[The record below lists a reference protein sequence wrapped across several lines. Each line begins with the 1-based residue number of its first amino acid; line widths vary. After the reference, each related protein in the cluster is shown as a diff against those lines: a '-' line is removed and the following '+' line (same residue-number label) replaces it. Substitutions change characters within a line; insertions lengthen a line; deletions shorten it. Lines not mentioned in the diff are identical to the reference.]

1 MSRRW
6 GLVWSRVLVV
16 CVLAGLLGACAVGGS
31 RVVSTT
37 RSSRSYAVVTP
48 RAGDTPQAL
57 ALRYLDDARKGWIIE
72 EFNGVE
78 TLSPDSFVTIPL
90 MPLYRGGLGEGGG
103 FQTVPVLV
111 YSAFSEQTSDVFSMK
126 RDRFRAQLQYLKDN
140 GITPLTLEEFVRF
153 IEFGDHIP
161 ERSVLITIDDVGQN
175 TFEIAFD
182 ELQRF
187 GFPATVFVCTD
198 LVADRTGALSWDRI
212 RTMRDAGMAIEHRTK
227 TLRNLARRMGGETLE
242 DYIINVDRELTVASL
257 TFQSELGQRPSWL
270 AYPFGT
276 LNEAVVE
283 LLRKNGFRGAFTMEE
298 RVSPFFVDNYAI
310 PRIRMPGD
318 ISMDAYAEVMRF
330 GVDAA
335 ERGTMVDGLQAAF
348 AAGDDEPYAAVVTE
362 VMARADAASADGQW
376 IRALELYRIAGTLNR
391 RAPGVRRKAQEAK
404 KNMDARAAELLA
416 AARTARD
423 GGDRAAARDA
433 YVEALRYDPS
443 PEVAAELKAMLSPP
457 THRELALTQS
467 DTLRRI
473 AEREYG
479 NPGGEI
485 LLAKV
490 NNKSVVDIL
499 DPGEMVKL
507 PILSEA
513 LAQRI
518 EISLAPVEQ
527 VAPVAPAEPAQEEMM
542 TEPEAEAVEV
552 VIQETPADRIT
563 PLLSMARLQ
572 FGNGLYETV
581 VSITNEIL
589 QLDPGNEQALEI
601 QRESYYSLAE
611 GFISDGSNVRAMR
624 MLRNLPRDY
633 RATKEL
639 TGKVQQA
646 LDTTSEPL
654 YLQGVNYYI
663 NEELERAVDSW
674 ELTLQANPWH
684 KKARSDLEKARKLLE
699 AVRGL

>member
-1 MSRRW
+1 
-6 GLVWSRVLVV
+6 
-16 CVLAGLLGACAVGGS
+16 
-31 RVVSTT
+31 
-37 RSSRSYAVVTP
+37 
-48 RAGDTPQAL
+48 
-57 ALRYLDDARKGWIIE
+57 
-72 EFNGVE
+72 
-78 TLSPDSFVTIPL
+78 
-90 MPLYRGGLGEGGG
+90 
-103 FQTVPVLV
+103 
-111 YSAFSEQTSDVFSMK
+111 
-126 RDRFRAQLQYLKDN
+126 
-140 GITPLTLEEFVRF
+140 
-153 IEFGDHIP
+153 
-161 ERSVLITIDDVGQN
+161 
-175 TFEIAFD
+175 
-182 ELQRF
+182 
-187 GFPATVFVCTD
+187 
-198 LVADRTGALSWDRI
+198 
-212 RTMRDAGMAIEHRTK
+212 
-227 TLRNLARRMGGETLE
+227 
-242 DYIINVDRELTVASL
+242 
-257 TFQSELGQRPSWL
+257 
-270 AYPFGT
+270 
-276 LNEAVVE
+276 
-283 LLRKNGFRGAFTMEE
+283 
-298 RVSPFFVDNYAI
+298 
-310 PRIRMPGD
+310 
-318 ISMDAYAEVMRF
+318 
-330 GVDAA
+330 
-335 ERGTMVDGLQAAF
+335 
-348 AAGDDEPYAAVVTE
+348 
-362 VMARADAASADGQW
+362 
-376 IRALELYRIAGTLNR
+376 
-391 RAPGVRRKAQEAK
+391 
-404 KNMDARAAELLA
+404 MDARAAELLA

-572 FGNGLYETV
+572 FSNGLYETV

-684 KKARSDLEKARKLLE
+684 KKARTDLEKARKLLE